1 MSAVGNFISSTSV
14 TNSRYSQVGVR
25 TSVAVKPAFSK
36 NFTSFVAT
44 TALFIGIVGQDVADV
59 ASLTKLPFDKI
70 KNASIA
76 KSDFWISTEVF
87 NWLGSNSVNARD
99 NMDALKI
106 IIAEVFGSVNIT
118 TEMYVDPD
126 ESWSKVLVK
135 IDSNL
140 GDDFDKQ
147 INLEDQLFATIWK
160 SESLKMLS
168 QSLIITQS

>member
-1 MSAVGNFISSTSV
+1 MSTFNNFINSTNV
-14 TNSRYSQVGVR
+14 INSRYSQVGVG
-25 TSVAVKPAFSK
+25 TCVDVKPVFSK
-36 NFTSFVAT
+36 NLVSFVAS
-44 TALFIGIVGQDVADV
+44 TALFIGIVGQDVANV

-70 KNASIA
+70 KNASSA
-76 KSDFWISTEVF
+76 KSDFWISNEVF
-87 NWLGSNSVNARD
+87 NWLGSNSINARD

-147 INLEDQLFATIWK
+147 INLEDQLFSAIWK
-160 SESLKMLS
+160 STSLKSLS
-168 QSLIITQS
+168 QSLIITQV